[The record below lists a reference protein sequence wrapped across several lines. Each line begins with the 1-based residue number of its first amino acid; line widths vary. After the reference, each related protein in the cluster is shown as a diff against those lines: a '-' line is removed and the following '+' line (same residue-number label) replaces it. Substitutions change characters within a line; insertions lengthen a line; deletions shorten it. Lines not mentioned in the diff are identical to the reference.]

1 MNYWKSC
8 QKYEGNKK
16 GGGGEDII
24 KLINFHLFNHFFF
37 LHIFKVKFK
46 LKFKDLFN
54 YHSTFHKFKTFSMTT
69 WSKFIDHK

>member
-1 MNYWKSC
+1 MMNYWKSC
-8 QKYEGNKK
+8 PKYGGNKK

-24 KLINFHLFNHFFF
+24 KLINFHLFDHFFS

-54 YHSTFHKFKTFSMTT
+54 YQCYLQWSRIKVWSFHP
-69 WSKFIDHK
+69 